1 MAAKG
6 DPLDIPEWHFIRQE
20 AMLVRHLIGAGATAI
35 GQANYANKK
44 GEYYRAFFELS
55 VGMERLAKLIL
66 VVDYALTSAGKLPD
80 ESYLRGY
87 GHLLTKLFAVV
98 DQASTSR
105 ALKLRYP
112 RPTDA
117 VATAIIEN
125 LDAFADAKRGR
136 YANFGALANPQTA
149 QHEPIAKWWNEVAE
163 AILKDR
169 YYGKP
174 VQEKVEGNARAVSIL
189 LGGIAMVRHTTETR
203 DHLSD
208 IEIASRRTGQTELVQ
223 RWSRYHSLTIVRW
236 LSDVYR
242 ELAEHAAYRQNFDA
256 FFGSWEFFDTYRVDD
271 EFMKSRKIWP
281 LD

>member
-6 DPLDIPEWHFIRQE
+6 DPWDIPEWHFIRQE

-66 VVDYALTSAGKLPD
+66 VVDYALTHAGKLPD
-80 ESYLRGY
+80 EKHVRQF
-87 GHLLTKLFAVV
+87 GHDLKSLFAAVEQV
-98 DQASTSR
+98 CTAR
-105 ALKLRYP
+105 ALKLDYP

-117 VATAIIEN
+117 VATAIIVN

-149 QHEPIAKWWNEVAE
+149 QHEPVAKWWNEVAE
-163 AILKDR
+163 AILQDR

-174 VQEKVEGNARAVSIL
+174 VQQKVEGNARAIGMWLGPVS
-189 LGGIAMVRHTTETR
+189 MVQHTTETR
-203 DHLSD
+203 EELNDL
-208 IEIASRRTGQTELVQ
+208 EIASRRTGQTEIVQ
-223 RWSRYHSLTIVRW
+223 KWTRFHALTIARW

-242 ELAEHAAYRQNFDA
+242 ELAEHAVYQKNHDA
-256 FFGSWEFFDTYRVDD
+256 FFGSWEFFDTYRVDND
-271 EFMKSRKIWP
+271 FMKSRKTWP

>member
-1 MAAKG
+1 MVAKG
-6 DPLDIPEWHFIRQE
+6 DPWDIPEWHFIRQE
-20 AMLVRHLIGAGATAI
+20 AMLVRHLVGAGATAI

-66 VVDYALTSAGKLPD
+66 VVDYALTNGGKLPD
-80 ESYLRGY
+80 ESYVRGY
-87 GHLLTKLFAVV
+87 GHLLEKLFKAVE
-98 DQASTSR
+98 QARTAR
-105 ALKLRYP
+105 ALKLDYQ

-117 VATAIIEN
+117 VATAIIAN

-136 YANFGALANPQTA
+136 YANFAALGNPQTA
-149 QHEPIAKWWNEVAE
+149 QHEPVAKWWTEVAE
-163 AILKDR
+163 AILTDR

-174 VQEKVEGNARAVSIL
+174 VQEKVEGNARAVNVL
-189 LGGIAMVRHTTETR
+189 LSNIAMVRHTTETR
-203 DHLSD
+203 EHISD

-223 RWSRYHSLTIVRW
+223 KWSRYHALTIVRW

-242 ELAEHAAYRQNFDA
+242 ELAEYAVYQHNHDA

-271 EFMKSRKIWP
+271 YFMKSRKIWP
-281 LD
+281 LN

>member
-6 DPLDIPEWHFIRQE
+6 NPWDIPEWHFIRQE
-20 AMLVRHLIGAGATAI
+20 AMLVRQLIGAGATAI

-66 VVDYALTSAGKLPD
+66 VVDYALTHAGKLPD
-80 ESYLRGY
+80 EKHVRQF
-87 GHLLTKLFAVV
+87 GHDLKSLFAVV
-98 DQASTSR
+98 EQVSTTR
-105 ALKLRYP
+105 ALKLDYP
-112 RPTDA
+112 RPSDA

-149 QHEPIAKWWNEVAE
+149 QHEPIAKWWTGVAE
-163 AILKDR
+163 AILQDR

-174 VQEKVEGNARAVSIL
+174 VQEKVEGNARAVGFL
-189 LGGIAMVRHTTETR
+189 LGELAMVRHTTETR

-208 IEIASRRTGQTELVQ
+208 IELASRRTGQTELVQ
-223 RWSRYHSLTIVRW
+223 RWSRHHSLTIVRW

-242 ELAEHAAYRQNFDA
+242 ELAEHAAYRENYDA

-271 EFMKSRKIWP
+271 EFLKSRKIWP